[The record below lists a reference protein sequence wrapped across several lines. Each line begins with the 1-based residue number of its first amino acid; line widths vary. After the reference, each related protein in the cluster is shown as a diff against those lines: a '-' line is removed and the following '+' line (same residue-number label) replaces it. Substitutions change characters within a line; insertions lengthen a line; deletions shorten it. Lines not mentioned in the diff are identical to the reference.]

1 VQFTALEVCWRTG
14 RDFEGHTS
22 KGRAHMEKGQQSIGQ
37 SEKEEKTYR
46 DNALGHFVSCFS
58 ILYSTG
64 TMLTQT
70 EIK

>member
-1 VQFTALEVCWRTG
+1 
-14 RDFEGHTS
+14 
-22 KGRAHMEKGQQSIGQ
+22 MEKGQQSIGQ